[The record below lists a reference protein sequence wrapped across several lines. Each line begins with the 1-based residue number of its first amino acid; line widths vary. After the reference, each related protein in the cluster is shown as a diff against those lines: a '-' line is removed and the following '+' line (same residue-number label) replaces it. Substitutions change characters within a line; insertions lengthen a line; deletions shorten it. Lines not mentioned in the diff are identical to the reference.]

1 MNQSILFPDLQQWDE
16 QKQDVEFFA
25 QQNGALIPC
34 LVARQVL
41 QELSGEALAVSQHV
55 MTAFSEWRFDLE
67 ELAEQAIE
75 NEMFNSLGQIEITR
89 ERF

>member
-1 MNQSILFPDLQQWDE
+1 MYFCS
-16 QKQDVEFFA
+16 A
-25 QQNGALIPC
+25 NGALIEC

-41 QELSGEALAVSQHV
+41 QELSGEALAESQHV

>member
-1 MNQSILFPDLQQWDE
+1 MY
-16 QKQDVEFFA
+16 FFSSA
-25 QQNGALIPC
+25 KTGALIEC

-41 QELSGEALAVSQHV
+41 QELSGEALAESQHV